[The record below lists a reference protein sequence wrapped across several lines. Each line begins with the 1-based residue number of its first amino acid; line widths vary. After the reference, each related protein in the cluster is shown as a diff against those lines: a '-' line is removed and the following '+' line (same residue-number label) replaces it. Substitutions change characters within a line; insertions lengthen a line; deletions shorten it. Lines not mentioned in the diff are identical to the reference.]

1 MKKLAIFVSL
11 IMMLTLALA
20 GCGGGTDSA
29 APADGSGDA
38 AATGT
43 SGAGAAAADTGDA
56 VNINLWAGF
65 TGDDAKAMEGM
76 VANFNEEHPDIN
88 VTFYTAPWSDMFTK
102 FAASYGTDA
111 GPDAIIMHAT
121 DIPNFASRE
130 MIAPLDDLTE
140 QLGVSADDYSENIWT
155 GNGYEGVQYGIP
167 LDYHPM
173 AVFKNVELFEA
184 AGLDPE
190 MTFETKEDFLAA
202 AEALTNENQHGI
214 ALGAE
219 HAHSMRYWYGLL
231 YQAGGEFLTE
241 DMSASA
247 FNSPEGTEALT
258 FLSDLIF
265 TQKVAPELEA
275 DIDRD
280 WLSGN
285 VAMVIEG
292 PWFVPTAV
300 DSGFEFTTAPF
311 PQIFD
316 EAAVWAGS
324 HTLTLPAQSNGE
336 DREAAAITLVSWIA
350 ENSVQWGI
358 SSGQIPASY
367 TVQQS
372 EEYTSMDNYKYV
384 KAFID
389 QAEIVHYEPLIPK
402 TAEIGAD
409 NQLSPIL
416 NGIFSALRGDQT
428 PQEALDTAA
437 GEVDSILQS

>member
-11 IMMLTLALA
+11 VMMLSLALV
-20 GCGGGTDSA
+20 GCSGGGGDTA
-29 APADGSGDA
+29 TSGGASGA
-38 AATGT
+38 AAT
-43 SGAGAAAADTGDA
+43 ANTGD
-56 VNINLWAGF
+56 VVDINLWAGF

-76 VANFNEEHPDIN
+76 VATFNEENPNIN

-130 MIAPLDDLTE
+130 MIAPIDDLTE
-140 QLGVSADDYSENIWT
+140 QLGVSADDYSANIWA
-155 GNGYEGVQYGIP
+155 GNGYEDVQYGIP

-173 AVFKNVELFEA
+173 AVFKNVEMFEA

-202 AEALTNENQHGI
+202 AEALTTDGQYGL

-219 HAHSMRYWYGLL
+219 HAHSMRYWYSLL
-231 YQAGGEFLTE
+231 YQAGGSFLNQDNT
-241 DMSASA
+241 ASA
-247 FNSPEGTEALT
+247 FNSPEGVDALT

-265 TQKVAPELEA
+265 TQQVAPELEA

-285 VAMVIEG
+285 VAMLIEG

-300 DSGFEFTTAPF
+300 DSGIEFTTAPF

-316 EAAVWAGS
+316 EKAVWAGS
-324 HTLTLPAQSNGE
+324 HTLTLPGQANSEERNE
-336 DREAAAITLVSWIA
+336 AAITLVSWLA
-350 ENSVQWGI
+350 ENSVLWGI
-358 SSGQIPASY
+358 SSGQIPAAYS
-367 TVQQS
+367 VVNS
-372 EEYTSMDNYKYV
+372 EEYKNQENYKYLT
-384 KAFID
+384 AFLD
-389 QAEIVHYEPLIPK
+389 QAEYVHYEPLIPK

-416 NGIFSALRGDQT
+416 NSIFSALRGDQA
-428 PQEALDTAA
+428 PQEALDKAA
-437 GEVDSILQS
+437 VEVDVILAS